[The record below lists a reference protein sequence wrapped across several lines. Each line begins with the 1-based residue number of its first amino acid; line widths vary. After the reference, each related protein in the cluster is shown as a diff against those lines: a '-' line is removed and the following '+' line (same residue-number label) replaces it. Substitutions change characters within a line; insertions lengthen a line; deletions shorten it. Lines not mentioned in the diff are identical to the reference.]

1 MCWFGSSKGCYKAT
15 LYNKNQ
21 CVEESELVYNDGV
34 NILYFNTTGT
44 KGGTESLKNFL
55 KYLEESKHTNVVDE
69 ATQEIDNYVGTIKE
83 NYSVGGNYMTF
94 GDLIDKI
101 VDEAVDEVIAEKNE
115 TIAEKDETI
124 AEKDETIAEKDA
136 EIEELKAQLA
146 KLQNK

>member
-1 MCWFGSSKGCYKAT
+1 M
-15 LYNKNQ
+15 
-21 CVEESELVYNDGV
+21 
-34 NILYFNTTGT
+34 
-44 KGGTESLKNFL
+44 
-55 KYLEESKHTNVVDE
+55 DE

-101 VDEAVDEVIAEKNE
+101 VDEAVTEKDEVIAEKDEVIAEKNE
-115 TIAEKDETI
+115 AIAEKDETI
-124 AEKDETIAEKDA
+124 AEKNA